1 MRRKVRAG
9 LGVVAILAATAGFSM
24 AATISGTVTAPGG
37 AALEDIQVSAYRYNG
52 NWYEQEDFTRT
63 DANGDYTIEN
73 LQAGTYRVDFND
85 WRGDYAQEWYDNSIT
100 RNSAAE
106 LILAGSDNAGG
117 ISAELAAATRISGRV
132 TDRAGNPLEDI
143 TVWPY
148 LQVDG
153 DNWEQL
159 DGRGTDA
166 NGEYTLDGIPA
177 GTYRVQFETWPPIY
191 APQWYSNALEQANAT
206 GFVAPAGGMVS
217 GINASMAPAGSIS
230 GTVTAPD
237 GTTTLAN
244 IQVQVYRQADDS
256 YAGSDQTDANGDY
269 TIGGLA
275 AGAHIVE
282 FNGNGT
288 YVGLWYD
295 NASSR
300 AEANAVTLDEGE
312 DRTGIDASLRTSGS
326 ISGTVTDAGGTPI
339 EGIAVDVMAGPQYN
353 SYQTYSTDADGR
365 YEATGLASGKY
376 KVRFRS
382 NEGMYRTVWWE
393 GRGSQDSADEISV
406 SGGPVEN
413 INAALEAA
421 TMISGTVT
429 DGSGTPLGDINV
441 GVFLQN
447 GTEWDYKGSEWTG
460 LDGTYI
466 IGDLAAGTYAVVFT
480 DYSNHYLQEFYD
492 DAADF
497 AGAALLVL
505 GDGEL
510 AGDIDAILQDA
521 PLTGIA
527 GTVTEEGSGTPLD
540 GVNVTAYSHDGVDWQ
555 MLAAT
560 DTGMDG
566 RFEIRLP
573 TAGVYRVRFWG
584 MGGTYRTEFYAD
596 ADTIDS
602 ADDIT
607 VEDGVLTTGIDAAM
621 ALENAGGDDTNFNG
635 IPDQWELDNFNSL
648 DWMSPTSDWDNDGF
662 PDQCEFRAG
671 TDPTLDDDFLGMVP
685 AGPPP
690 PAGSFPVIQWKSI
703 DGKFYRLDRASSLAD
718 GFSTVFS
725 NIPGISPL
733 NTVTDTTAVVDGPL
747 FYRILLE
754 E

>member
-1 MRRKVRAG
+1 M
-9 LGVVAILAATAGFSM
+9 T
-24 AATISGTVTAPGG
+24 GG
-37 AALEDIQVSAYRYNG
+37 
-52 NWYEQEDFTRT
+52 
-63 DANGDYTIEN
+63 
-73 LQAGTYRVDFND
+73 
-85 WRGDYAQEWYDNSIT
+85 GDYAGEWYEDAVT
-100 RNSAAE
+100 RSSATE
-106 LILAGSDNAGG
+106 LILAVGDTAGG

-132 TDRAGNPLEDI
+132 TDRAGNPLEDV
-143 TVWPY
+143 TVWPH
-148 LQVDG
+148 LHMGG

-177 GTYRVQFETWPPIY
+177 GTYRVQFETWPRTY
-191 APQWYSNALEQANAT
+191 ARQWYSNALEEADAT

-217 GINASMAPAGSIS
+217 GINAAMVPAGSIS

-237 GTTTLAN
+237 GTTTLTG
-244 IQVQVYRQADDS
+244 IQVQVYRQADGS

-269 TIGGLA
+269 TISGLA

-282 FNGNGT
+282 FYGNGT
-288 YVGLWYD
+288 YVGLWYN

-300 AEANAVTLDEGE
+300 EEANAVTLGEGE

-326 ISGTVTDAGGTPI
+326 ISGTVTDAGGTPLA
-339 EGIAVDVMAGPQYN
+339 GIAVDVMAGPQYN
-353 SYQTYSTDADGR
+353 SYQTYPTGADGR
-365 YEATGLASGKY
+365 YEATGLASGPY

-382 NEGMYRTVWWE
+382 YAGMYRTSWWDE
-393 GRGSQDSADEISV
+393 RDSQNSADEISV
-406 SGGPVEN
+406 SGNPVEN

-429 DGSGTPLGDINV
+429 DGSGNPLGDIHV

-466 IGDLAAGTYAVVFT
+466 VGDLQAGTYTVVFS

-497 AGAALLVL
+497 EGATPLVL
-505 GDGEL
+505 ADGEL
-510 AGDIDAILQDA
+510 AGDIDAVLQDA

-540 GVNVTAYSHDGVDWQ
+540 GVNVTVFSHDGADWQ
-555 MLAAT
+555 MWAAT

-573 TAGVYRVRFWG
+573 NPGVYRVRFWG
-584 MGGTYRTEFYAD
+584 AGGLYRTEFYNNAD
-596 ADTIDS
+596 SIGS

-607 VEDGVLTTGIDAAM
+607 VDEGVLTTGIDAAM

-635 IPDQWELDNFNSL
+635 IPDQWELDNFGSL
-648 DWMSPTSDWDNDGF
+648 DWMSQTSDWDGDGF
-662 PDQCEFRAG
+662 PDHCEFRAG
-671 TDPTLDDDFLGMVP
+671 TDPTLDDDFLGVVP

-690 PAGSFPVIQWKSI
+690 PAGSFPVIQWKSC
-703 DGKFYRLDRASSLAD
+703 DGKFYSLDRASNLAD